1 MSGITNSP
9 PRAPPIK
16 YDAPLG
22 TRWAK
27 EKAAAGGANAFDLP
41 SDPKSI
47 GPWILGECVGKG
59 ASGRVKIAKHR
70 RTGQLAAVKI
80 LPIGPLVNSRN
91 SLTTQNGKP
100 DKYRLGVDREIT
112 MMKLMNHPNIMRIY
126 DVFEGEHELF
136 LVLEYVEGGELF
148 DFLVNRGRLP
158 PQEALEYFKQIIY
171 GLNYAHTF
179 SIIHRDL
186 KPENILIASLSPPLI
201 KIADWGMAAFAPP
214 TLQLETSCGS
224 PHYASPEIVNGEKY
238 QGNATDI
245 WSCGVI
251 LYALL
256 TGRLPFDD
264 KNVRILLSKVK
275 SGKYE
280 MPTWIDPLAKDILG
294 RMLIVDAT
302 KRITIP
308 EILTHPWLTA
318 STSTTLP
325 TSGKLLRPV
334 TPSLP
339 PSPST
344 LARPIASPSLIDFEL
359 FSSLRIIWGRHA
371 DDGGELIRRELC
383 SPAGHGVHTKA
394 FYYLLNR
401 YREESDRKR
410 LDDGEDLDESS
421 EFNGIRRLR
430 FDHGW
435 ARLLNRKT
443 NAPECFST
451 SKRARTMSSP
461 IHASGVVRKQP
472 AILSSP
478 MDRAGNRPMPRERPA
493 SPFGPRPLP
502 SPQHA
507 PCRVV
512 EYHSRC
518 PVSAHSGTPTGV
530 LAMGPRAQPARRGY
544 TFSHPTDKQINFEA
558 RPVDARV
565 SVRPNEERCKHPP
578 LSISPIE
585 RKRTNV
591 GDTRIQSP
599 ALQNTHISISPRDC
613 RQSLDAI
620 RGSPSNIRSPRAS
633 FYSQDKPS
641 ATATADPSIQKIV
654 SADLMSTPVIPARS
668 RLRNSGNASEF
679 MTHSSGKAFSSS
691 NATPGPHIAGYS
703 KLDVQKRSSHISRTS
718 GEADKENQ
726 SNRTATIPSTGRRAS
741 GVGLGMG
748 LNNVREVGEEMG
760 NVVYIGTGNTPA
772 GKSKERKKKPPALD
786 LLARRP
792 TVTAL
797 DSPIALSPPVT
808 GANNTGSPA
817 RLLTSP
823 VVGEFKGWFSSL
835 FNWKSGGN
843 LNGSGNNNAILYSPD
858 DLHKTCGAVA
868 NLLESLGVI
877 VLLDSSVD
885 PNNTN
890 QDDSR
895 RLKCRVEELSVDA
908 QANISLKPVRFR
920 VEFTPTRPPRPLT
933 RQSFWSPP
941 LSPITDNTSFFLSQ
955 PAQDDVVT
963 HVNVNHTSLS
973 IPSAP
978 NPGLTP
984 RVRTSMLPVIMRV
997 PSGQNTPVQ
1006 SPGLNDV
1013 LSATLDS
1020 RQPCGGMCGIL
1031 LVYEKGSTSSFKTIW
1046 KKVKEYYCDSPTKAR
1061 TFLAP
1066 ESYGAFS
1073 PLMASTPVSQ
1083 ACPTG
1088 QFATTGC

>member
-112 MMKLMNHPNIMRIY
+112 MMKLMKHPNIMRIY
-126 DVFEGEHELF
+126 DVFEGEQELF

-158 PQEALEYFKQIIY
+158 PQEALEYFKQIVY

-280 MPTWIDPLAKDILG
+280 MPTWIDPLAKDLLG
-294 RMLIVDAT
+294 RMLIVDVT

-318 STSTTLP
+318 STSATLP
-325 TSGKLLRPV
+325 TSGKLLCPV

-435 ARLLNRKT
+435 ASLLNRKT
-443 NAPECFST
+443 NAPELARQDRCSDFGFST
-451 SKRARTMSSP
+451 SRRARTMSSP
-461 IHASGVVRKQP
+461 IHASGVMRKQP
-472 AILSSP
+472 AVLSSP
-478 MDRAGNRPMPRERPA
+478 MDRACNRPIPRERPA

-518 PVSAHSGTPTGV
+518 PVSVHPGTPTGV

-558 RPVDARV
+558 RPVDARI
-565 SVRPNEERCKHPP
+565 SVRPNEERYKHPP
-578 LSISPIE
+578 LSASPIE

-591 GDTRIQSP
+591 
-599 ALQNTHISISPRDC
+599 
-613 RQSLDAI
+613 
-620 RGSPSNIRSPRAS
+620 
-633 FYSQDKPS
+633 
-641 ATATADPSIQKIV
+641 
-654 SADLMSTPVIPARS
+654 
-668 RLRNSGNASEF
+668 
-679 MTHSSGKAFSSS
+679 
-691 NATPGPHIAGYS
+691 GPHIAGYS
-703 KLDVQKRSSHISRTS
+703 KLDVQKRTSHISRTS
-718 GEADKENQ
+718 GEADKE
-726 SNRTATIPSTGRRAS
+726 NRTATIPSTGRRAS

-772 GKSKERKKKPPALD
+772 GKSKERKRKL
-786 LLARRP
+786 
-792 TVTAL
+792 TAL

-843 LNGSGNNNAILYSPD
+843 LNGSGNNNAIVYSPD

-868 NLLESLGVI
+868 NLLESFGVI

-885 PNNTN
+885 PNNAD
-890 QDDSR
+890 QDDSPAVR

-941 LSPITDNTSFFLSQ
+941 LSPITDNTSFFLPQ
-955 PAQDDVVT
+955 PTQDDVVT

-1088 QFATTGC
+1088 QFVAG